1 MLRKGDRVSSPWTN
15 TLARLEDER
24 VMLQRIAAGVPLT
37 DVLLHVMQAVE
48 AQSSV
53 ELLTSIAF
61 VDDSGMR
68 LRHVATPSLP
78 AAYVQATDGAAIG
91 PGVASWGA
99 AAFLG
104 TPVYVEDL
112 TVHPNWPPWREA
124 ATQHGLRA
132 CWSTP
137 IKATDGRTLGVFSN
151 YYRQPRLPTREDIE
165 AIALVT
171 RTAALAIER
180 HLTEQALRNS
190 SVRWRG
196 MFERMQEG
204 FFLAEAQRDSTGS
217 VDDFTLLEINPA
229 FETQSGLAVG
239 QTLGP
244 MLRVMSPAAADSI
257 MRIFVGVIESGEPA
271 QFEVEAPGPPQ
282 ACYECRA
289 GKEGHDRVAALFL
302 NVTARKLAESEL
314 WERQYRKNFLLTL
327 GDRMREIHQQDQ
339 IEQMVCEELGRH
351 LELGAVAVMESVPQ
365 RGDRI
370 AASWGPRPPYDGRS
384 MLESAPLTP
393 DYYEAVRK
401 GRTAY
406 LSPYLAGPAGN
417 QQPSAIV
424 VPLRRWGRA
433 DGTLLVRPD
442 PTHPLKGTDI
452 AFIEEAAERM
462 CEAIERS
469 QYARVLEQ
477 RVEHAIAE
485 RDRIWRLSPEL
496 LAVADHGGRL
506 VSVNPAVRAILGWSP
521 EQFLAMG
528 LDEGVHPEDL
538 ASMQATL
545 EAEPAEGM
553 QPVRH
558 LESRLLHKD
567 GSYHW
572 ITWSLS
578 RAEGNVYLAGR
589 DDTDLKA
596 QAEVLRQTEDAL
608 RQSQKLE
615 AVGRLTG
622 GIAHDFNN
630 MLQGISGALY
640 LIDRKLRRSKPE
652 EVGKY
657 VRTAQESTDRAAR
670 LTQRLLTFSRQQ
682 AIDPQVFDPGDILRS
697 MDELFRRYTGEQVRL
712 TLKLPAQ
719 SWRVRCDMN
728 QFENAVLNL
737 VINACDAMPAGGDL
751 EIEVAH
757 RELDAAA
764 VQTNPCAEAGEFV
777 EVCVSDMGCGMAPDV
792 LARVFEPFFTTKP
805 MGQGTGLGLS
815 MIYGFAQQ
823 AGGMVTIASVQAE
836 GTAVR
841 LFLPRHVGEPV
852 ALPAP
857 ESSEPPAAP
866 AHAAVVALVED
877 DEHVRDMVRAA
888 LEELNLTVLTAA
900 DGDAGH
906 RLLQS
911 DARIDLL
918 LSDVG
923 LPGMNGHALAQA
935 ARALRPALR
944 IILMTGYA
952 DERENG
958 WARQER
964 DVSLIRKPFSP
975 GELTAR
981 VCRLLAA
988 SQD

>member
-1 MLRKGDRVSSPWTN
+1 
-15 TLARLEDER
+15 
-24 VMLQRIAAGVPLT
+24 
-37 DVLLHVMQAVE
+37 
-48 AQSSV
+48 
-53 ELLTSIAF
+53 
-61 VDDSGMR
+61 
-68 LRHVATPSLP
+68 
-78 AAYVQATDGAAIG
+78 
-91 PGVASWGA
+91 
-99 AAFLG
+99 
-104 TPVYVEDL
+104 
-112 TVHPNWPPWREA
+112 
-124 ATQHGLRA
+124 
-132 CWSTP
+132 
-137 IKATDGRTLGVFSN
+137 
-151 YYRQPRLPTREDIE
+151 
-165 AIALVT
+165 
-171 RTAALAIER
+171 
-180 HLTEQALRNS
+180 
-190 SVRWRG
+190 
-196 MFERMQEG
+196 
-204 FFLAEAQRDSTGS
+204 
-217 VDDFTLLEINPA
+217 
-229 FETQSGLAVG
+229 
-239 QTLGP
+239 
-244 MLRVMSPAAADSI
+244 
-257 MRIFVGVIESGEPA
+257 
-271 QFEVEAPGPPQ
+271 
-282 ACYECRA
+282 
-289 GKEGHDRVAALFL
+289 
-302 NVTARKLAESEL
+302 
-314 WERQYRKNFLLTL
+314 
-327 GDRMREIHQQDQ
+327 
-339 IEQMVCEELGRH
+339 
-351 LELGAVAVMESVPQ
+351 
-365 RGDRI
+365 
-370 AASWGPRPPYDGRS
+370 
-384 MLESAPLTP
+384 
-393 DYYEAVRK
+393 
-401 GRTAY
+401 
-406 LSPYLAGPAGN
+406 
-417 QQPSAIV
+417 
-424 VPLRRWGRA
+424 
-433 DGTLLVRPD
+433 
-442 PTHPLKGTDI
+442 
-452 AFIEEAAERM
+452 
-462 CEAIERS
+462 
-469 QYARVLEQ
+469 
-477 RVEHAIAE
+477 
-485 RDRIWRLSPEL
+485 
-496 LAVADHGGRL
+496 
-506 VSVNPAVRAILGWSP
+506 
-521 EQFLAMG
+521 
-528 LDEGVHPEDL
+528 
-538 ASMQATL
+538 
-545 EAEPAEGM
+545 
-553 QPVRH
+553 
-558 LESRLLHKD
+558 
-567 GSYHW
+567 
-572 ITWSLS
+572 
-578 RAEGNVYLAGR
+578 
-589 DDTDLKA
+589 
-596 QAEVLRQTEDAL
+596 
-608 RQSQKLE
+608 
-615 AVGRLTG
+615 
-622 GIAHDFNN
+622 

-640 LIDRKLRRSKPE
+640 LIDRKLRRGKPE

-792 LARVFEPFFTTKP
+792 LARVLEPFFTTKP

-852 ALPAP
+852 VLPAP

-964 DVSLIRKPFSP
+964 DISLIRKPFSP